1 MKLSNYLRLQSKNIF
16 PQEKALYDNEIHD
29 ETLLKSDQ
37 NVTEMWLK
45 CYCHVTE
52 MWLKSDYH
60 SVNIL
65 FTERHMFILWFLPII
80 KPRPRW
86 AILSNL
92 EKSVVRTPDSDLRRW
107 ILPSCQF
114 TNSSRQIVTKHSS
127 IFGKKGMFEVLWK
140 K

>member
-16 PQEKALYDNEIHD
+16 PRKRLY
-29 ETLLKSDQ
+29 TTTKYMMRRYLKVTKMLLKCDW
-37 NVTEMWLK
+37 NATVT
-45 CYCHVTE
+45 
-52 MWLKSDYH
+52 WLKSDYH

-80 KPRPRW
+80 KPRRRW
-86 AILSNL
+86 AILFNL

-127 IFGKKGMFEVLWK
+127 IFGKKAMFEVLWK